1 MATVVVNE
9 GSAAVALVDAV
20 VMVEGGVMLIDGVR
34 ADVVVA
40 CDGCSAVMV
49 AAAVVGTGS
58 EFVGAEVWTE
68 LGSACNVV
76 AASSSICSSRR
87 LPLPSS
93 TSSSS
98 RSCSSFAS
106 AATVVNSA
114 ASVVVA
120 IVVVAIV
127 VVAIVVVETVV
138 VATVVATAPV
148 KVDPHVLHMLGHNIL
163 AAALSVGCEQNA
175 TVAVKQLAASTHAV
189 RAVRVVA
196 ALVGAVVVGSSVVD
210 VVMLG
215 CTCSVVDVVGVETVL
230 VLVLM
235 LVLVLFELPVLV
247 GVDLE
252 LVLAAAA
259 VVVGTVFSV
268 NIAVDPSEVNECGA
282 GVLVEDKAHS
292 PQSAGQKSKARSR
305 TAIAEVVQNEPLPTQ
320 AEWSCTVHTGRR
332 RRKSWKRKREGK

>member
-58 EFVGAEVWTE
+58 DFVVAAVWTK
-68 LGSACNVV
+68 LGSAGDVI

-98 RSCSSFAS
+98 RSYSSFAS

-114 ASVVVA
+114 ASVVA
-120 IVVVAIV
+120 
-127 VVAIVVVETVV
+127 TVV
-138 VATVVATAPV
+138 VATVVVATVVVAIVDATAPL
-148 KVDPHVLHMLGHNIL
+148 KVVPHVLHMFGHNIL

-189 RAVRVVA
+189 RAVRVVT
-196 ALVGAVVVGSSVVD
+196 ALVEAVVVGSSVVD
-210 VVMLG
+210 VVMIG
-215 CTCSVVDVVGVETVL
+215 GTCSVVDVVGVEMVL

-235 LVLVLFELPVLV
+235 LVLFELPVLA

-252 LVLAAAA
+252 LGLAAAA

-268 NIAVDPSEVNECGA
+268 NIVVAPSEVNECGA

-292 PQSAGQKSKARSR
+292 PQSAGQKIKARSR
-305 TAIAEVVQNEPLPTQ
+305 TAIAEVVQNEALPTQ

-332 RRKSWKRKREGK
+332 SRIS

>member
-114 ASVVVA
+114 AS
-120 IVVVAIV
+120 VVVAIV

>member
-120 IVVVAIV
+120 IVVVA
-127 VVAIVVVETVV
+127 
-138 VATVVATAPV
+138 TVVATAPV

-210 VVMLG
+210 VVMIG